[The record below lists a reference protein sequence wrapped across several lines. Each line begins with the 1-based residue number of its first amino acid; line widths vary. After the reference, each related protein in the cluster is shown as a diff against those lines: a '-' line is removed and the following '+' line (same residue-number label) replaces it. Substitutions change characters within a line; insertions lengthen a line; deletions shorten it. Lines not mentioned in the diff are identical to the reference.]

1 MFFEQ
6 LNKKSSIKSN
16 LNRTSTVI
24 EIEMLLN
31 LLQMGGPID
40 EETLSLILMAAFAGG
55 DILLL
60 KLGLKITKARERT
73 RMKWVAVSFLIQFGV
88 IFIISSPMFLLGFA
102 GAFHGGIGL
111 IIPIIILMIILCT
124 FIDLNVINV
133 IHQVGLKRSLIVV
146 SIILLPIVFIMANM
160 GSILSGPTGF

>member
-1 MFFEQ
+1 
-6 LNKKSSIKSN
+6 
-16 LNRTSTVI
+16 
-24 EIEMLLN
+24 MLLN
-31 LLQMGGPID
+31 LLQMGGPLD
-40 EETLSLILMAAFAGG
+40 GKTMLLILMAAFAGG

-60 KLGLKITKARERT
+60 KLGLTITKAQKRT

-102 GAFHGGIGL
+102 GAFDGDPGVV
-111 IIPIIILMIILCT
+111 IPIIILCT

-146 SIILLPIVFIMANM
+146 SIIILPIVFIMANM
-160 GSILSGPTGF
+160 GTVLSGPTGF

>member
-1 MFFEQ
+1 M
-6 LNKKSSIKSN
+6 NKKSSIKSN

-31 LLQMGGPID
+31 LLQMGGFLD
-40 EETLSLILMAAFAGG
+40 EVILLLSLMAAFAGG

-60 KLGLKITKARERT
+60 KFGLAITKAQKRT
-73 RMKWVAVSFLIQFGV
+73 RIKWVAVSFLIQFGV
-88 IFIISSPMFLLGFA
+88 IFLISSPLFLLGFA
-102 GAFHGGIGL
+102 GEFDGNPGV
-111 IIPIIILMIILCT
+111 IIPVIMFCT

-146 SIILLPIVFIMANM
+146 LIIILPIVFIMVNM
-160 GSILSGPTGF
+160 GFILSGLTGFK

>member
-1 MFFEQ
+1 

-31 LLQMGGPID
+31 LLQMEGPLDKEI
-40 EETLSLILMAAFAGG
+40 LLLILMAAFAGG

-60 KLGLKITKARERT
+60 KIGLAITKAQKRT
-73 RMKWVAVSFLIQFGV
+73 RIKWVAGSFLIQFGV
-88 IFIISSPMFLLGFA
+88 IFIISSPLFLLGFA
-102 GAFHGGIGL
+102 GEFDGNLGV
-111 IIPIIILMIILCT
+111 IIPVIMFCT

-133 IHQVGLKRSLIVV
+133 IHQVGLKRSLVV
-146 SIILLPIVFIMANM
+146 VLIIILPIVFIMVNM
-160 GSILSGPTGF
+160 GFILSGLTGFK

>member
-1 MFFEQ
+1 VFFKQ

-40 EETLSLILMAAFAGG
+40 EKTLLLILMAAFAGG

-60 KLGLKITKARERT
+60 KFGLIITKARERT

-88 IFIISSPMFLLGFA
+88 IFIISSPLFLLGFA
-102 GAFHGGIGL
+102 EKFDGDL
-111 IIPIIILMIILCT
+111 EVIIPIIILCT

-133 IHQVGLKRSLIVV
+133 IHQVGIKRSLIVV
-146 SIILLPIVFIMANM
+146 SIIILPIVFIMVNM